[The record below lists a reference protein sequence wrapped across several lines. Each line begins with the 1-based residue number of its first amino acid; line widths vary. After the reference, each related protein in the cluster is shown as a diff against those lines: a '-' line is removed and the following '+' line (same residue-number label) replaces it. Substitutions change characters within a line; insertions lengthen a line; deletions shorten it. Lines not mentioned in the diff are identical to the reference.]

1 VDDVPTAATVL
12 DVEVAEVVEVVEG
25 NMVDGVGTIEVAA
38 VDVGVTGTGDV
49 GSRMLTGGSTT
60 VEVGTADPEVE
71 AVRSADTR
79 PWNSLATNG

>member
-12 DVEVAEVVEVVEG
+12 DVEVVEVVEG